1 MRRRLRMFVPFPV
14 PLVLCLVVPLQRSS
28 AQDATATPGNG
39 EQSTAAATPDQ
50 DSQLCIV
57 AGTVTSLATGEP
69 LKKVDVT
76 LRAESPD
83 KQHRPQSVITDAA
96 GHFSIDHIPPG
107 RYEMAISRD
116 GYLPQRYA
124 QENGQGPGAVLSLR
138 AGQRM
143 TDLIFRLQKMAVIT
157 GRVVDE
163 DGEPMIRVPV
173 EVLRRRNVN
182 GTVKFEPLGSES
194 TDDQGTYRVFGL
206 SPGRYFV
213 RVRPEGREGSFAIF
227 RGDSD
232 DEQESAPPP
241 KILYAET
248 YYPGT
253 TDSASASAIEV
264 KAGDEIPRIDF
275 FMTPREAARTYRIRG
290 HVTNMLAGQ
299 SEGFVTV
306 MAVPR
311 NGEDLN
317 PFGRFAAQPNQKTNN
332 FEIVQ
337 VPPGSYTVA
346 AVIFGGGRARAAT
359 QEVEVINADVDSVS
373 LVLTHGVDISG
384 RVTFDGQMAATSP
397 VNIVLQSQR
406 ANLPF
411 LSSIPVVAKPDG
423 SFTLTEVADGSYSIN
438 AFSQCRECYLKS
450 ATANGIDLLAQGV
463 LVSSGSA
470 PTSIDLV
477 YSSNTGKASGTVT
490 GADDLPVP
498 GAYVV
503 LVKDND
509 PRAEDD
515 QRLETTTTDQYGK
528 FEISGIPPGRYKAI
542 ALGRGDSDSYGDPD
556 FIKPYAAKA
565 DSVDV
570 SAGSTASLQLKVNPV
585 TPSDQTN

>member
-1 MRRRLRMFVPFPV
+1 MFVPFLVV
-14 PLVLCLVVPLQRSS
+14 PVLCLVAPLRRSS
-28 AQDATATPGNG
+28 AHDGTATPPLNG
-39 EQSTAAATPDQ
+39 EQTAAATTPEQ
-50 DSQLCIV
+50 DSQLCVV

-76 LRAESPD
+76 LTSESPD
-83 KQHRPQSVITDAA
+83 KHRPQSVITDAA
-96 GHFSIDHIPPG
+96 GHFSIDHIQPG

-116 GYLPQRYA
+116 GYLTQRYA
-124 QENGQGPGAVLSLR
+124 QETGEGPGAVLSLG
-138 AGQRM
+138 AGQKM
-143 TDLIFRLQKMAVIT
+143 TDLIFRLQKTAVIT

-163 DGEPMIRVPV
+163 DGEPMIRAPV

-182 GTVKFEPLGSES
+182 GTVKFEPLSSEN
-194 TDDQGTYRVFGL
+194 TDDQGTYRIFGL

-213 RVRPEGREGSFAIF
+213 RVRPEAHQGSFVML
-227 RGDSD
+227 RGDND
-232 DEQESAPPP
+232 DEEESEPPA
-241 KILYAET
+241 KISYAET

-253 TDSASASAIEV
+253 TDSASASAIDV

-299 SEGFVTV
+299 SEAFVTV

-317 PFGRFAAQPNQKTNN
+317 PFERFAAQPNRKTNN
-332 FEIVQ
+332 FEILQ

-346 AVIFGGGRARAAT
+346 AVIFGGGRTRAAT
-359 QEVEVINADVDSVS
+359 QEVELTNADVDSVS

-384 RVTFDGQMAATSP
+384 RVTFEGQTAATSP
-397 VNIVLQSQR
+397 VNVVLQSQR
-406 ANLPF
+406 ANMPF
-411 LSSIPVVAKPDG
+411 LSSIPVAAKPDG
-423 SFTLTEVADGSYSIN
+423 SFTLTEVADGAYSIH
-438 AFSQCRECYLKS
+438 AFSQCHECYLKS
-450 ATANGIDLLAQGV
+450 ATANGVDLLAQGV
-463 LVSSGSA
+463 LVSSGNA

-509 PRAEDD
+509 PRSDDD
-515 QRLETTTTDQYGK
+515 QSIETTTTDQYGK
-528 FEISGIPPGRYKAI
+528 FELSGIPPGRYKAM
-542 ALGRGDSDSYGDPD
+542 AFGKGDTDSYGDPD

-570 SAGSTASLQLKVNPV
+570 HAGSTASLQLKVNSV
-585 TPSDQTN
+585 TPPDRTN

>member
-1 MRRRLRMFVPFPV
+1 MRRRLRMFVPFLV
-14 PLVLCLVVPLQRSS
+14 PLVLCLVVPRLRSS
-28 AQDATATPGNG
+28 AQDA
-39 EQSTAAATPDQ
+39 AATPRNGERTTALATPEP
-50 DSQLCIV
+50 DSQLCVV

-76 LRAESPD
+76 LTAESPD
-83 KQHRPQSVITDAA
+83 KQHRPQSVVTDAA

-124 QENGQGPGAVLSLR
+124 QENGQGPGAVLSLG

-143 TDLIFRLQKMAVIT
+143 TDLIFKLQKTAVIT

-173 EVLRRRNVN
+173 EVLRRRSVN

-232 DEQESAPPP
+232 DEDESAPPP
-241 KILYAET
+241 KISYAET

-253 TDSASASAIEV
+253 TDSASASAIDV

-306 MAVPR
+306 LAMPR

-317 PFGRFAAQPNQKTNN
+317 SFGRFAAQPNQKTNN
-332 FEIVQ
+332 FEIAQ

-346 AVIFGGGRARAAT
+346 AVIFGGGRTRAAT

-373 LVLTHGVDISG
+373 LVLTRGVDISG
-384 RVTFDGQMAATSP
+384 RVTFDGPMAATSP

-406 ANLPF
+406 ANMPF
-411 LSSIPVVAKPDG
+411 LSTTPVIAKPDG
-423 SFTLTEVADGSYSIN
+423 SFTLTEVADGSYSIH
-438 AFSQCRECYLKS
+438 AFSQCRECYLES
-450 ATANGIDLLAQGV
+450 ATANGIDLLEQGV
-463 LVSSGSA
+463 LVGSGNA

-490 GADDLPVP
+490 RADDLPVP

-515 QRLETTTTDQYGK
+515 QRFQTTTTDQYGK

-542 ALGRGDSDSYGDPD
+542 ALAKGDSDSYTDPD

-570 SAGSTASLQLKVNPV
+570 RTGSTASLQLKVNSV